1 MQFPSFCLVQFKIQ
15 KNEGK
20 PPSLDCTAY
29 FRKQEVRYWWLVNL
43 AELAKLQREICDALG
58 QRTNAPDVKGIRPGG
73 ITTIAA
79 RAHAGDS
86 APKVQIPL
94 IDRSYSLER
103 ERLFGMVNS
112 LVWDSMPSREDYAGE
127 WLQMFF
133 ELHPPEK
140 PDPDGVAVAQVGIE
154 YLKDEID
161 KHLKASSASDA
172 SLRELHRALEQLL
185 NANRD
190 FALAQRKQEATS
202 ERYKS
207 WRGTVKPLIEHVI
220 GLSYGRITALKL
232 NNK

>member
-15 KNEGK
+15 KNEGE

-58 QRTNAPDVKGIRPGG
+58 QRTNAPEVKGIRPGG

-161 KHLKASSASDA
+161 KHLKAISASDA
-172 SLRELHRALEQLL
+172 
-185 NANRD
+185 
-190 FALAQRKQEATS
+190 
-202 ERYKS
+202 
-207 WRGTVKPLIEHVI
+207 
-220 GLSYGRITALKL
+220 
-232 NNK
+232 